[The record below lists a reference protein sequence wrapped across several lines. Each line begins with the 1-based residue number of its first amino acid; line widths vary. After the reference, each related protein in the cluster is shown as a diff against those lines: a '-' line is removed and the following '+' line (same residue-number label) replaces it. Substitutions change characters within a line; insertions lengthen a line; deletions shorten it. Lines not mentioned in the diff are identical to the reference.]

1 MKKPKV
7 IARDDWKQLEG
18 ILERILGTNKSAKK
32 EWFNVPIDYFD
43 GRTPKQVIQNGE
55 LKELLEFFEVMLE
68 G

>member
-18 ILERILGTNKSAKK
+18 ILERILGASKSAKK

>member
-7 IARDDWKQLEG
+7 IARDDWKKLEN
-18 ILERILGTNKSAKK
+18 ILERILGNSKAAKK

-43 GRTPKQVIQNGE
+43 GKTPKQVIQNGE
-55 LKELLEFFEVMLE
+55 LKELIEFFEVMLE

>member
-18 ILERILGTNKSAKK
+18 ILERILGTSKSAKK
-32 EWFNVPIDYFD
+32 EWFNVPIEYFD
-43 GRTPKQVIQNGE
+43 SRTPKQVIQNGE

>member
-7 IARDDWKQLEG
+7 IARDDWKKLES
-18 ILERILGTNKSAKK
+18 ILERILGGSKSAKK

-43 GRTPKQVIQNGE
+43 GKTPKQVIQNGE
-55 LKELLEFFEVMLE
+55 LKELIEFFEVMLE